1 MVRIQFHKYN
11 KISIMM
17 MSYDLGSLKIHTTIK
32 ISLTLKGLQKNKIK
46 IKRDFIREREIKRD
60 KIFESLTLQ

>member
-1 MVRIQFHKYN
+1 
-11 KISIMM
+11 MM

-46 IKRDFIREREIKRD
+46 IKRVSKRKRD
-60 KIFESLTLQ
+60 